1 MSCSSDVVLFH
12 QAALCIRV
20 AVWTPTAW
28 QLFSQ
33 EAQMVAL
40 TSRESANFLC
50 LLAYPVLVHQQEWTE
65 SCFTTCGFFLLGLTP
80 VLCFLADM
88 ANLSLH
94 DHDGSS
100 GASDQDTLAPLPHP
114 GAAPWPMAFP
124 YQYPPPHPYNPHPG
138 FPDPGYSY
146 GGGSAGSQHSEGE

>member
-20 AVWTPTAW
+20 AVWTPIAW

-50 LLAYPVLVHQQEWTE
+50 LLAYPVRVHQQEWTE
-65 SCFTTCGFFLLGLTP
+65 SCFTTCGCFSAWINPCSLLSCRHG
-80 VLCFLADM
+80 
-88 ANLSLH
+88 
-94 DHDGSS
+94 
-100 GASDQDTLAPLPHP
+100 
-114 GAAPWPMAFP
+114 
-124 YQYPPPHPYNPHPG
+124 
-138 FPDPGYSY
+138 
-146 GGGSAGSQHSEGE
+146 